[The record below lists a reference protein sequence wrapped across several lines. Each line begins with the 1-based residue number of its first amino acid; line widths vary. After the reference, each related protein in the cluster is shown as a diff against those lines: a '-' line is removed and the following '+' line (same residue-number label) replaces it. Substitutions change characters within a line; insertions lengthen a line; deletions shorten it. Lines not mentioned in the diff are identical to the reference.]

1 MRIPHYYL
9 AGTRNSPVPCLHDSG
24 CRIARG
30 GVFDAY
36 IHSPSS
42 VTSSCSSSSCHTLTW
57 RYLLLHY
64 HTATLLFPSS
74 CFLTSI
80 AIVDDN
86 LLPRKDNPY
95 ILFSW
100 SPPASLRQP
109 RLRPFIHLLNIFAHS
124 TTVPH
129 SFFPKSNIEDW
140 RLDSRSFPGLRRFLE
155 SWLARSTTT
164 TTITTKRPYQ
174 CFFLYDWKDKGERDH
189 KSEEE

>member
-24 CRIARG
+24 CCIARG

-42 VTSSCSSSSCHTLTW
+42 VTSSSCSSSSCHTLTW

-100 SPPASLRQP
+100 SPSS
-109 RLRPFIHLLNIFAHS
+109 IFAPATPPS
-124 TTVPH
+124 IH
-129 SFFPKSNIEDW
+129 SFIEHI
-140 RLDSRSFPGLRRFLE
+140 RSFNHRSTFFFSQEQHWGLTPWFTLI
-155 SWLARSTTT
+155 SRSTTLFW
-164 TTITTKRPYQ
+164 RAGLQ
-174 CFFLYDWKDKGERDH
+174 DRRRRRQ
-189 KSEEE
+189 